1 MIFRL
6 RGFPS
11 LSKGTNGYA
20 ARLDILFK
28 GLIDK
33 TIFFNV
39 SHDKGHIILIN
50 LGTFFE

>member
-11 LSKGTNGYA
+11 LGDGANRYA
-20 ARLDILFK
+20 ARLDVLFK
-28 GLIDK
+28 RLIDE
-33 TIFFNV
+33 TIFFDV